1 MVYLLYYCF
10 SFLYF
15 GVFSIFDGVVMDED
29 LVNRIKRKAIR
40 KLSVDEKLRVLGS
53 IMDAIMKIKV
63 EIVKQRYNMTDEE
76 AIRFLRE
83 KLIKLQGH

>member
-1 MVYLLYYCF
+1 
-10 SFLYF
+10 
-15 GVFSIFDGVVMDED
+15 MDED